1 MSPRALLR
9 LLPVLVLLAVG
20 VRPVAAQVPSSAPFS
35 TPNEAAAYM
44 FPYLNQY
51 WFAQFFGSDDGLDYD
66 LLVEY
71 HLYDTQFDWAA
82 VHRCPLPV
90 PDDAA
95 LYCPP
100 EQTIFV
106 DRHLVEYFAA
116 DYGPWV
122 TAYAMAH
129 EWGHHIQ
136 WTILNDMYMAST
148 TNAELSKFMELQA
161 DCFAGAALR
170 PLYDNGILLAHDI
183 ATLSAFANRLGDDRG
198 TGAAPAPI
206 AQLGD
211 HGVGSE
217 RMAWFEHGFKGGNFA
232 TCMPS

>member
-9 LLPVLVLLAVG
+9 LLPVLVLLVVG
-20 VRPVAAQVPSSAPFS
+20 ARPVAAQVPSSAPFA
-35 TPNEAAAYM
+35 TPDEAAAYM

-71 HLYDTQFDWAA
+71 YLYDSQFDWAA
-82 VHRCPLPV
+82 VYRCPIPI
-90 PDDAA
+90 PNDTA
-95 LYCPP
+95 LYCAP
-100 EQTIFV
+100 EQAIFI
-106 DRHLVEYFAA
+106 DRQLIDRYSA
-116 DYGPWV
+116 DFGPWV

-136 WTILNDMYMAST
+136 WTITNELWMASF
-148 TNAELSKFMELQA
+148 TNAELYKFMELQA

-170 PLYDNGILLAHDI
+170 PLYDGGDLLPQDVA
-183 ATLSAFANRLGDDRG
+183 ALYGFANVLGDDRG
-198 TGAAPAPI
+198 SGASPRPI

-217 RMAWFEHGFKGGNFA
+217 RVAWFEHGLTAGTFSA
-232 TCMPS
+232 CMP